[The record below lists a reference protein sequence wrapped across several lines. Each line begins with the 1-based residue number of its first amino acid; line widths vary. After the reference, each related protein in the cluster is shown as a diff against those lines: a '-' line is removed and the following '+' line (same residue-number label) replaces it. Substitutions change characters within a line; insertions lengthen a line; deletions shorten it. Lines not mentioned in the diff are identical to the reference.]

1 MIRRILLLILLFN
14 LFILPFAIA
23 QTTTSSAGTIQV
35 SPTQIIYSF
44 QACTAPVCEGR
55 IDTGQVDSNGCT
67 IYSCPSQACTACV
80 GGIPTGEVDF
90 NNCPIYSCPGRTCP
104 LGCICTEDTASCP
117 TTETRPIITTVEVST
132 GLSSIRIE
140 KKGEQLEIKSEK
152 ASAISGENFIIEE
165 SKLYFKTS
173 TGNKQIKVLPE
184 EASAQATEITTIKG
198 IEIKEESMKPIYS
211 IIGIKEAKILAIFPT
226 TLEIETKVDATS
238 GKIIYLNKP
247 WWSFLA
253 W

>member
-152 ASAISGENFIIEE
+152 ASAISG
-165 SKLYFKTS
+165 
-173 TGNKQIKVLPE
+173 
-184 EASAQATEITTIKG
+184 
-198 IEIKEESMKPIYS
+198 
-211 IIGIKEAKILAIFPT
+211 
-226 TLEIETKVDATS
+226 
-238 GKIIYLNKP
+238 
-247 WWSFLA
+247 
-253 W
+253 